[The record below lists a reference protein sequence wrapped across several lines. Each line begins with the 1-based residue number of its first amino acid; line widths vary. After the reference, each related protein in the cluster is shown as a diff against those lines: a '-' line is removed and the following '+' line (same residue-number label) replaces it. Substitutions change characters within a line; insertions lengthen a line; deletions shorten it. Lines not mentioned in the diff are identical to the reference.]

1 MHTKQ
6 TLMEA
11 LWVVAFATS
20 AQARRPSNAPAAST
34 GSLWDADGACTRG
47 RLSTWPARHNTGR
60 FLFCRDPDR

>member
-47 RLSTWPARHNTGR
+47 KPG
-60 FLFCRDPDR
+60 P

>member
-20 AQARRPSNAPAAST
+20 AQARRPSNVPAAST

-47 RLSTWPARHNTGR
+47 KPG
-60 FLFCRDPDR
+60 P